1 MNRML
6 LATHKLTVVKLLV
19 VVVAM
24 FGFGYAL
31 VPLYDLICD
40 ITGLNGKTGQIS
52 QAESAQQI
60 ADTSRVV
67 KIQFVASVSAG
78 APWDFYPNEFEM
90 EVHPGGVYN
99 TTFKAVNKTSQEMV
113 GQAVPSLVPREASL
127 YFNKTECFCFNRQ
140 DFKPGESRDMPVQ
153 FIVDR
158 DLPPHIDSLVLSYTF
173 FNITESNQ
181 KS

>member
-1 MNRML
+1 M
-6 LATHKLTVVKLLV
+6 AQPQQHKRTAGKLLI

-40 ITGLNGKTGQIS
+40 VTGLNGKTGRIS
-52 QAESAQQI
+52 AEESTTQE
-60 ADTSRVV
+60 ADSSRTV

-78 APWDFYPNEFEM
+78 APWDFHPNEYEM
-90 EVHPGGVYN
+90 NVNPGGVYR
-99 TTFKAVNKTSQEMV
+99 TTFKAVNKTAQALT
-113 GQAVPSLVPREASL
+113 GQAVPSLAPREAAL
-127 YFNKTECFCFNRQ
+127 YFNKTECFCFTRQ

-153 FIVDR
+153 FVVDR
-158 DLPPHIDSLVLSYTF
+158 DLPGHIDSLVLSYTF
-173 FNITESNQ
+173 FNVTESTD